1 MGVKDIPANVSIPR
15 EAPVTVPKSVQP
27 HVPAAYRT
35 MALCCCCCMCLLLG
49 FGIGNI
55 VILCQEGVSTLG
67 SAAACGSIGNLTG
80 RSLQENF
87 DEWHDNLAEINASS
101 DQVVVTQ
108 RCPNQPGAVEI
119 TAGGTLAAY
128 TYNCDTFAVQGC
140 DIADCSGTHIYNFN
154 PISYNLYDYEKRLEM
169 LVRDPSGSNL
179 GYAQMRINDGA
190 AGSTVTVMDF
200 SRNTVALINERFGV
214 WSYQVFNDST
224 ATYYVQDPRVLTALT
239 GWASRGV
246 VEGYDCSGR
255 NKCQRHLYQLD
266 GCNVYFWFMN
276 WIMIGIVVG
285 LCYCCCC
292 LACARG
298 KEKQRQ
304 AAAKHRQE
312 ATALDLVDDTGDPYA
327 PPHADAYA
335 PYGDPIGEPI
345 HLNTPQSDNSAAG
358 PETVASVPSKS
369 RA

>member
-1 MGVKDIPANVSIPR
+1 
-15 EAPVTVPKSVQP
+15 
-27 HVPAAYRT
+27 
-35 MALCCCCCMCLLLG
+35 MCLYPKCSHWNGQFKFRISLQHFGLPSCSHADLSPTMGAPGRQGLCSRIDFPPRRGVPPILHSPTKSKSKYPSPPPPPPLLPNLNP
-49 FGIGNI
+49 F
-55 VILCQEGVSTLG
+55 LPPSLPC
-67 SAAACGSIGNLTG
+67 AAAPAPTG
-80 RSLQENF
+80 PCR
-87 DEWHDNLAEINASS
+87 
-101 DQVVVTQ
+101 
-108 RCPNQPGAVEI
+108 
-119 TAGGTLAAY
+119 
-128 TYNCDTFAVQGC
+128 
-140 DIADCSGTHIYNFN
+140 
-154 PISYNLYDYEKRLEM
+154 
-169 LVRDPSGSNL
+169 
-179 GYAQMRINDGA
+179 
-190 AGSTVTVMDF
+190 
-200 SRNTVALINERFGV
+200 
-214 WSYQVFNDST
+214 
-224 ATYYVQDPRVLTALT
+224 
-239 GWASRGV
+239 WASRGV